1 MEQQDRTVVAVF
13 ILALLGLSY
22 LVAVQAFAGEF
33 LLVAGLAYG
42 LAAAA
47 LVWRVSR

>member
-1 MEQQDRTVVAVF
+1 MDEQDRTVVAAF

-22 LVAVQAFAGEF
+22 LFAVRTFAAEY
-33 LLVAGLAYG
+33 LLVAGVAYA
-42 LAAAA
+42 LFAAA

>member
-1 MEQQDRTVVAVF
+1 MDRADRTVVAAF

-22 LVAVQAFAGEF
+22 LFAVRTFASEY
-33 LLVAGLAYG
+33 LLVAAVTYAL
-42 LAAAA
+42 LAAA

>member
-1 MEQQDRTVVAVF
+1 MEQQDRTVVAAS

-22 LVAVQAFAGEF
+22 LVAVQAFASQY

-42 LAAAA
+42 LVAAA
-47 LVWRVSR
+47 LVWRISR